1 MNLAFENLVLYFLYL
16 EVLLYFRIYA
26 YTSMTKIYYLMR
38 VTQMI
43 LDIGFYQWSRIC
55 RIIVDETQ
63 KEWRLNWTFVDKFF
77 VGIFLKKIWWIGW
90 KIDGCNSPNL
100 GGLCAISALKLFFKW
115 MDLKQVSTFLMII
128 KTGYFLFYHL
138 KIIKIWFM
146 KIEVCELQLIL
157 FKYQEQASL
166 RQSRTQYYSNHFNI
180 YASGIAAYISSMQ
193 SSSSDNVFNNDGT
206 CYCILRIFL
215 LAKFYIFDSPTF

>member
-1 MNLAFENLVLYFLYL
+1 MDIQINTLLAFEIRL
-16 EVLLYFRIYA
+16 RIFYI
-26 YTSMTKIYYLMR
+26 SVHLFKGTKCSIHHLQ
-38 VTQMI
+38 VI
-43 LDIGFYQWSRIC
+43 LDIGLFEWSRIC
-55 RIIVDETQ
+55 TRIIVDETQ

-100 GGLCAISALKLFFKW
+100 GGLCVISALKLFFKW

-146 KIEVCELQLIL
+146 KIEVCEL

>member
-1 MNLAFENLVLYFLYL
+1 
-16 EVLLYFRIYA
+16 
-26 YTSMTKIYYLMR
+26 MTKIYYLMR
-38 VTQMI
+38 ITQII
-43 LDIGFYQWSRIC
+43 LDIGFHQWSRIC

-146 KIEVCELQLIL
+146 KIEVCEL

>member
-1 MNLAFENLVLYFLYL
+1 MSSFVSVEICTLPKKKLYCYNGDKIINICFFSLMIISIWIYINITFENLVLYFLYL
-16 EVLLYFRIYA
+16 EVLLYFRINT

-38 VTQMI
+38 ITQII

-115 MDLKQVSTFLMII
+115 MDLKQVSTFLMIR
-128 KTGYFLFYHL
+128 KTGYFSFYYL
-138 KIIKIWFM
+138 QIIEIWFM
-146 KIEVCELQLIL
+146 KI
-157 FKYQEQASL
+157 
-166 RQSRTQYYSNHFNI
+166 
-180 YASGIAAYISSMQ
+180 
-193 SSSSDNVFNNDGT
+193 
-206 CYCILRIFL
+206 
-215 LAKFYIFDSPTF
+215 

>member
-1 MNLAFENLVLYFLYL
+1 MLLHRSSIYFLYL
-16 EVLLYFRIYA
+16 EVLLYYSIYT
-26 YTSMTKIYYLMR
+26 YTAMKKIYYLMPM
-38 VTQMI
+38 TQII

-77 VGIFLKKIWWIGW
+77 VGIFLKKIWWMGW

-138 KIIKIWFM
+138 KIIKIWFT
-146 KIEVCELQLIL
+146 KYLSIKSKPLWGSLEHDIIQIILI
-157 FKYQEQASL
+157 Y
-166 RQSRTQYYSNHFNI
+166 
-180 YASGIAAYISSMQ
+180 MQ
-193 SSSSDNVFNNDGT
+193 VE
-206 CYCILRIFL
+206 
-215 LAKFYIFDSPTF
+215 

>member
-1 MNLAFENLVLYFLYL
+1 MFFQFDNYKYMNLHKQFAFENLVLYFLYL
-16 EVLLYFRIYA
+16 EVLLYFRIYT

-38 VTQMI
+38 ITQII

-146 KIEVCELQLIL
+146 KIEVCE
-157 FKYQEQASL
+157 
-166 RQSRTQYYSNHFNI
+166 
-180 YASGIAAYISSMQ
+180 
-193 SSSSDNVFNNDGT
+193 
-206 CYCILRIFL
+206 
-215 LAKFYIFDSPTF
+215 

>member
-1 MNLAFENLVLYFLYL
+1 MPIAQ
-16 EVLLYFRIYA
+16 I
-26 YTSMTKIYYLMR
+26 
-38 VTQMI
+38 I
-43 LDIGFYQWSRIC
+43 LDIGFHQWSRIC

-146 KIEVCELQLIL
+146 KIEVCEL

-215 LAKFYIFDSPTF
+215 LAKFYIFDSPTFWINSLDNNIL

>member
-1 MNLAFENLVLYFLYL
+1 
-16 EVLLYFRIYA
+16 
-26 YTSMTKIYYLMR
+26 MTKIYYLMR
-38 VTQMI
+38 ITQII

-146 KIEVCELQLIL
+146 KIEVCEL